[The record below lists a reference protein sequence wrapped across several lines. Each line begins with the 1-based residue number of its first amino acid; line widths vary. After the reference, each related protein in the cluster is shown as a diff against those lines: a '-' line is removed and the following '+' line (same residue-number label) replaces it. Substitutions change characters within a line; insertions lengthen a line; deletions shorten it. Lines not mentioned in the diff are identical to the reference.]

1 MTNCLT
7 KNNIR
12 ECVRQILPSI
22 LPPRDSDM
30 GVIKNI
36 LEEERERLSRL
47 CEKYSEEI
55 RKLPKGSISKKARGG
70 KRYAYLAYRESHKV
84 KFRYVG
90 EESSEEASR
99 LERQIEE
106 RRRYERSFRQAGR
119 DLREVE
125 RTIRGRKA

>member
-1 MTNCLT
+1 
-7 KNNIR
+7 
-12 ECVRQILPSI
+12 
-22 LPPRDSDM
+22 M

-47 CEKYSEEI
+47 CEKYSKEI
-55 RKLPKGSISKKARGG
+55 RKIPKGSISKKARGR

-106 RRRYERSFRQAGR
+106 RRRYERSLRQARR